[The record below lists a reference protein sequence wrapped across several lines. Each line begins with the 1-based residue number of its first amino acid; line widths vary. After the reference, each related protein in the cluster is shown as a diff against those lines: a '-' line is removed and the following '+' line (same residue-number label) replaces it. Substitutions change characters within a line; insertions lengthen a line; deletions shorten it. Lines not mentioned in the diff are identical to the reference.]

1 MGRQC
6 RIPAWLR
13 VLRGE
18 TGDAGC
24 KPADRRTC
32 GVTDAPASR
41 AGVLLS
47 DLDDGVLLLTLNRP
61 AARNALTP
69 EMICRLA
76 DAFDAAETDGA
87 VRVVVLTGAGER
99 AFCSGGDLAATL
111 PLLTGARA
119 PTDEWD
125 RRLLDDP
132 AVLSRSALRDDGF
145 SKPLIAAVNGACLA
159 GGLETMLATD
169 IRIAADHAVF
179 GLPEVAHGLIPFAG
193 APTRLPRQVPYAA
206 AMQMLL
212 TGQPIDAA
220 EALRIGLV
228 NEVLPLPGVL
238 PRAMALAHRIASNGP
253 VAVQR
258 LKQTVLRSRGRP
270 LPEGFRLEDD
280 ARLAV
285 LATADAREGPRAFM
299 EKRQPRFVG
308 Q

>member
-1 MGRQC
+1 MQ
-6 RIPAWLR
+6 
-13 VLRGE
+13 RGE

-24 KPADRRTC
+24 ELAGQRVC
-32 GVTDAPASR
+32 GVTDGVASR
-41 AGVLLS
+41 AGVVLS
-47 DLDDGVLLLTLNRP
+47 AKDGTVLLLTLNRP

-76 DAFDAAETDGA
+76 DAFDAAETDDA
-87 VRVVVLTGAGER
+87 VRVVVLTGAGDR

-119 PTDEWD
+119 PVDTWD
-125 RRLLDDP
+125 RRVLDDP
-132 AVLSRSALRDDGF
+132 TILSRSALRDDGF
-145 SKPLIAAVNGACLA
+145 GKPLIVAVNGACLA

-212 TGQPIDAA
+212 TGEPVNAA

-228 NEVLPLPGVL
+228 NEVLSLPSVL

-258 LKQTVLRSRGRP
+258 LKQTVLRGSGRS
-270 LPEGFRLEDD
+270 LSDGFQLEDD
-280 ARLAV
+280 ARQAV
-285 LATADAREGPRAFM
+285 LTTADAREGPRAFM
-299 EKRQPRFVG
+299 EKRPPRFLG
-308 Q
+308 R

>member
-1 MGRQC
+1 M
-6 RIPAWLR
+6 
-13 VLRGE
+13 
-18 TGDAGC
+18 TD
-24 KPADRRTC
+24 
-32 GVTDAPASR
+32 GVASR

-47 DLDDGVLLLTLNRP
+47 ATDGAVLLLTLNRP

-76 DAFDAAETDGA
+76 DAFDAAETDDA
-87 VRVVVLTGAGER
+87 VRAVVLTGAGER
-99 AFCSGGDLAATL
+99 AFCSGGDLAETL

-119 PTDEWD
+119 PVDTWD
-125 RRLLDDP
+125 RRVLDDP
-132 AVLSRSALRDDGF
+132 TVLSRSVLQGDGF
-145 SKPLIAAVNGACLA
+145 GKPLIAAVNGACLA

-212 TGQPIDAA
+212 TGEPVNAA

-258 LKQTVLRSRGRP
+258 LKQTVLRGSGRS
-270 LPEGFRLEDD
+270 LSDGFHLEDD
-280 ARLAV
+280 AKQAV

-299 EKRQPRFVG
+299 EKRPPRFLG
-308 Q
+308 R